1 MRSAGW
7 SSRWAPAWLAVV
19 VATGSAAD
27 GASVGQKAPPLR
39 PRMWMNNR
47 APVTAR
53 TLQGRLVL
61 IEKWATW

>member
-1 MRSAGW
+1 MSSAGW
-7 SSRWAPAWLAVV
+7 SSRWAPAWLAVAV
-19 VATGSAAD
+19 LGGAAEGVA
-27 GASVGQKAPPLR
+27 VGQKAPPLR

-47 APVTAR
+47 APVTAT